1 MTNTQNPAE
10 IAKAEALEAKAH
22 AAILSAQQSFERC
35 DTDGYLTQWA
45 SSLSADLA
53 LAKAE
58 LLREGKTALFT
69 GLYEG
74 ERRVAARKVFTTYG
88 TRWLLA
94 DDEAERFGCTFLP
107 VGKNSRKQRNLGL
120 REALERRPAWA
131 KLTSDGTGLGGNVW
145 VDVFPT
151 GCRWGSDAIPA
162 QES

>member
-1 MTNTQNPAE
+1 MTDTQNASY
-10 IAKAEALEAKAH
+10 IAQAEALEAKAH
-22 AAILSAQQSFERC
+22 ASRVSAQESFDRC

-58 LLREGKTALFT
+58 LLREGKTSLFT

-74 ERRVAARKVFTTYG
+74 DRRVAARKIQTAFG
-88 TRWLLA
+88 SRWLLA
-94 DDEAERFGCTFLP
+94 DNEAERFGSRFLP
-107 VGKNSRKQRNLGL
+107 VGKTSRKQRALGL
-120 REALERRPAWA
+120 REAIERRPAWA

-151 GCRWGSDAIPA
+151 GCKWGSDAVLA
-162 QES
+162 QDP